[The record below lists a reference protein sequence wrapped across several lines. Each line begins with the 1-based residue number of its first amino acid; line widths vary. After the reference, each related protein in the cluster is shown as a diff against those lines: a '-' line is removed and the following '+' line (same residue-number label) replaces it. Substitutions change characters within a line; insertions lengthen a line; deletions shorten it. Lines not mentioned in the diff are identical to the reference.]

1 MNQDTL
7 THISRFLPPK
17 DLQTMALVNRSYA
30 NTIRYAY
37 QCQEH
42 REPVRT
48 WNRIKKKFR
57 IEAVGNT
64 KWINMDI
71 NRFPYLDYTEMM
83 FDIVIENNVYNIDLH
98 SGDLEL
104 PTDEQFRNFVH
115 QVVTRKHTL
124 ESITLCYITV
134 TDDMYYHFIQSL
146 RPVINDMNLH
156 YIACNED
163 RLINRTT
170 LYLNS

>member
-1 MNQDTL
+1 
-7 THISRFLPPK
+7 
-17 DLQTMALVNRSYA
+17 MALINRFYA

-42 REPVRT
+42 REPARI

-57 IEAVGNT
+57 IQAIGDT

-83 FDIVIENNVYNIDLH
+83 FDIVIENNIYNIVLH
-98 SGDLEL
+98 SEDLAL

-124 ESITLCYITV
+124 ESITLFYITV
-134 TDDMYYHFIQSL
+134 TDDMYHHFVQSL
-146 RPVINDMNLH
+146 RPVINDMKLK
-156 YIACNED
+156 YVTCNED
-163 RLINRTT
+163 RLINRKTF
-170 LYLNS
+170 S

>member
-7 THISRFLPPK
+7 THISRFLQPK

-57 IEAVGNT
+57 FDAIGNT
-64 KWINMDI
+64 RWIYMDI
-71 NRFPYLDYTEMM
+71 NLFPYLDYTEMM
-83 FDIVIENNVYNIDLH
+83 FDIIIENNIYNVVLH
-98 SGDLEL
+98 SEDLAQ
-104 PTDEQFRNFVH
+104 PTEEQFQNFVH
-115 QVVTRKHTL
+115 QVVSRKHIVET
-124 ESITLCYITV
+124 ITLFYITV
-134 TDDMYYHFIQSL
+134 TDDMYHHFVQSL
-146 RPVINDMNLH
+146 RPVINDMSLN
-156 YIACNED
+156 YVSCNED
-163 RLINRTT
+163 RLINRNTF
-170 LYLNS
+170 S